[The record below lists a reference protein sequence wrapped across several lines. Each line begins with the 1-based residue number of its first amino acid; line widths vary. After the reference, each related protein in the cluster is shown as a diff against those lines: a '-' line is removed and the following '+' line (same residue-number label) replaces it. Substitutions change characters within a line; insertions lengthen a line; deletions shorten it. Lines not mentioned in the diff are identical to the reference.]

1 MRSNSAKLVYT
12 SLRHYLSSRPD
23 IGAFKGLLNLVLEPA
38 NPFNP
43 QAARSPR
50 RWFVLFSSLSIL
62 GLGCFVYFN
71 LWE

>member
-1 MRSNSAKLVYT
+1 MPSNSAKPAY
-12 SLRHYLSSRPD
+12 SALRQYLISRPD
-23 IGAFKGLLNLVLEPA
+23 IGEFKGLLNLVLEPA

-43 QAARSPR
+43 KAARRPR
-50 RWFVLFSSLSIL
+50 RWFMLFSLLSIL